1 MSGWPSG
8 SSTVQVCFSALFSSK
23 GVGLWTLPSNLTPH
37 DKLKGSFQCSIVHS
51 GSKCSARSSSQHSR
65 QISFKTKTK
74 QNLLTKK
81 EWRKPSSVRKSAAVR
96 HVYSPDLSLTSDLR
110 PWPVP
115 ASHLLPDN
123 PSMPN
128 RQMCASKPF
137 ICHISRKLMW
147 LIKKREKRKSLLRS
161 QCQQVRA
168 KKRSRPKILI
178 SNLHTPATHPLHFI
192 PQPPTIKTFLQ
203 LALEASASS
212 PPTGLT

>member
-8 SSTVQVCFSALFSSK
+8 SSTVQVCFSAPFSSK
-23 GVGLWTLPSNLTPH
+23 VVGLWTLPSNLTPH

-147 LIKKREKRKSLLRS
+147 LIKKKRKKKESAAQPVS
-161 QCQQVRA
+161 TGQGQKEVKA
-168 KKRSRPKILI
+168 KNPY
-178 SNLHTPATHPLHFI
+178 F
-192 PQPPTIKTFLQ
+192 
-203 LALEASASS
+203 
-212 PPTGLT
+212 